1 LKGGRICNKSMGGRA
16 VAVGI
21 ISLLLISIFP
31 LDIDNHLHL
40 EEESVIHSSS
50 AASIAFSN
58 GPIESESVTGLK
70 TVTFSISGTGTID
83 SILVEIASQG
93 GAYSTL
99 TNLTGTPWLFNFD
112 STSVANGTY
121 TMRATG
127 WDTDVDGSTL
137 TTTGEFTI
145 DNHIPEITAFTIL
158 SPDVGSGTSNT
169 DRAWFSIAETGTLE
183 FRYGVSDDDFNRA
196 TLQNVPG
203 PGSPSTDGPSSLTYG
218 WDWSSGSFSEGTW
231 NPRLTVYDDSG
242 LSNTSTLFIGID
254 RTGPTM
260 SSITVGSGSAWQSST
275 IVELSGILD
284 GANDG
289 TGSGVET
296 VELKIDS
303 GTWTAITTN
312 THSITLEEGN
322 HTLELRATDT
332 VGNVGN
338 TITTSVQV
346 DTTIPEMV
354 GWTVDALTTDLV
366 GQANI
371 SFAAY
376 DLLSGIDESGI
387 SLQYGFD
394 LNGVGLT
401 PDLSGQWLEVPGT
414 GLDRDL
420 ALANW
425 ATKSRQYLMLRAT
438 VVDEAGNSETTE
450 PRAFQVMPG
459 LDLYWN
465 VTETDVNKLVV
476 RPGNTFGNITI
487 SGEIRSNKAY
497 PGSVAVILE
506 AAPADRNAA
515 TEWTVMQAQTLLAGS
530 LGTGVAYLTWN
541 YTVPN
546 SGQYDLRVRIDPSNL
561 IDENSEI
568 NNDHYMVVTGAD
580 VSSPGL
586 VPSFAPTMIALLCA
600 GFVVAWL
607 QQRD

>member
-1 LKGGRICNKSMGGRA
+1 MGGRT

-31 LDIDNHLHL
+31 LDINNDLQL
-40 EEESVIHSSS
+40 EEEAVIHSSS

-58 GPIESESVTGLK
+58 GPVQSESVTGLK
-70 TVTFSISGTGTID
+70 TITFSISGTGTID

-93 GAYSTL
+93 GAYTTL

-127 WDTDVDGSTL
+127 WDTDVDDSTL

-145 DNHIPEITAFTIL
+145 DNHVPDITAFTVL
-158 SPDVGSGTSNT
+158 SPNVGAGTSSS

-275 IVELSGILD
+275 NVELSGVLD

-303 GTWTAITTN
+303 GSWAAITTN

-322 HTLELRATDT
+322 HTLELRATDK

-338 TITTSVQV
+338 TITATVQV

-376 DLLSGIDESGI
+376 DLLSGIDESEI

-476 RPGNTFGNITI
+476 RPGDTFGNITI

-546 SGQYDLRVRIDPSNL
+546 TGQYDLRVRIDPSNL

-586 VPSFAPTMIALLCA
+586 VPSFAPTMFALLCA

>member
-1 LKGGRICNKSMGGRA
+1 MGGRT

-31 LDIDNHLHL
+31 LDINNDLQL
-40 EEESVIHSSS
+40 EEEAVIHSSS

-58 GPIESESVTGLK
+58 GPVQSESVTGLK
-70 TVTFSISGTGTID
+70 TITFSISGTGTID

-93 GAYSTL
+93 GAYTTL

-127 WDTDVDGSTL
+127 WDTDVDDSTL

-145 DNHIPEITAFTIL
+145 DNHVPDITAFTVL
-158 SPDVGSGTSNT
+158 SPNVGAGTSSS

-260 SSITVGSGSAWQSST
+260 SSITVGSGSTWQSST
-275 IVELSGILD
+275 NVELSGVLD

-303 GTWTAITTN
+303 GSWTAITTN

-322 HTLELRATDT
+322 HTLELRATDK

-338 TITTSVQV
+338 TITATVQV

-376 DLLSGIDESGI
+376 DLLSGIDESEI

-476 RPGNTFGNITI
+476 RPGDTFGNITI

-546 SGQYDLRVRIDPSNL
+546 TGQYDLRVRIDPSNL

-586 VPSFAPTMIALLCA
+586 VPSFAPTMIVLLCA

>member
-1 LKGGRICNKSMGGRA
+1 MGGRT

-31 LDIDNHLHL
+31 LDINNDLQL
-40 EEESVIHSSS
+40 EEEAVIHSSS

-58 GPIESESVTGLK
+58 GPVQSESVTGLK
-70 TVTFSISGTGTID
+70 TITFSISGTGTID

-93 GAYSTL
+93 GAYTTL

-112 STSVANGTY
+112 STSVANDTY

-127 WDTDVDGSTL
+127 WDTDVDDSTL

-145 DNHIPEITAFTIL
+145 DNHVPDITAFTVL
-158 SPDVGSGTSNT
+158 SPNVGAGTSSS

-260 SSITVGSGSAWQSST
+260 SSITVGSGSTWQSST
-275 IVELSGILD
+275 NVELSGVLD

-303 GTWTAITTN
+303 GSWTAITTN

-322 HTLELRATDT
+322 HTLELRATDK

-338 TITTSVQV
+338 TITATVQV

-376 DLLSGIDESGI
+376 DLLSGIDESEI

-476 RPGNTFGNITI
+476 RPGDTFGNITI

-546 SGQYDLRVRIDPSNL
+546 TGQYDLRVRIDPSNL

-586 VPSFAPTMIALLCA
+586 VPSFAPTMFALLCA

>member
-1 LKGGRICNKSMGGRA
+1 MGGRT

-31 LDIDNHLHL
+31 LDINNDLQL
-40 EEESVIHSSS
+40 EEEAVIHSSS

-58 GPIESESVTGLK
+58 GPVQSESVTGLK
-70 TVTFSISGTGTID
+70 TITFSISGTGTID

-93 GAYSTL
+93 GAYTTL

-127 WDTDVDGSTL
+127 WDTDVDDSTL

-145 DNHIPEITAFTIL
+145 DNHVPDITAFTVL
-158 SPDVGSGTSNT
+158 SPDVGAGTSSS

-260 SSITVGSGSAWQSST
+260 SSITVGSGSTWQSST
-275 IVELSGILD
+275 NVELSGVLD

-303 GTWTAITTN
+303 GSWTAITTN

-322 HTLELRATDT
+322 HTLELRATDK

-338 TITTSVQV
+338 TITATVQV

-376 DLLSGIDESGI
+376 DLLSGIDESEI

-476 RPGNTFGNITI
+476 RPGDTFGNITI

-546 SGQYDLRVRIDPSNL
+546 TGQYDLRVRIDPSNL

-586 VPSFAPTMIALLCA
+586 VPSFAPTMFALLCA

>member
-1 LKGGRICNKSMGGRA
+1 MGGRT

-21 ISLLLISIFP
+21 ISLLLISILP
-31 LDIDNHLHL
+31 LDINNDLQL
-40 EEESVIHSSS
+40 EEEAVIHSSS

-58 GPIESESVTGLK
+58 GPVQSESVTGLK
-70 TVTFSISGTGTID
+70 TITFSISGTGTID

-93 GAYSTL
+93 GAYTTL

-127 WDTDVDGSTL
+127 WDTDVDDSTL

-145 DNHIPEITAFTIL
+145 DNHVPDITAFTVL
-158 SPDVGSGTSNT
+158 SPNVGAGTSSS

-260 SSITVGSGSAWQSST
+260 SSITVGSGSTWQSST
-275 IVELSGILD
+275 NVELSGVLD

-303 GTWTAITTN
+303 GSWTAITTN

-322 HTLELRATDT
+322 HTLELRATDK

-338 TITTSVQV
+338 TITATVQV

-376 DLLSGIDESGI
+376 DLLSGIDESEI

-476 RPGNTFGNITI
+476 RPGDTFGNITI

-546 SGQYDLRVRIDPSNL
+546 TGQYDLRVRIDPSNL

-586 VPSFAPTMIALLCA
+586 VPSFAPTMFALLCA

>member
-1 LKGGRICNKSMGGRA
+1 MGGRA

-31 LDIDNHLHL
+31 LDIENHLHL
-40 EEESVIHSSS
+40 EEEAVIHSSS
-50 AASIAFSN
+50 AVSIAFSN
-58 GPIESESVTGLK
+58 GPVQAESVTGLK
-70 TVTFSISGTGTID
+70 TITFSISGTGTID

-93 GAYSTL
+93 GAYTTL

-127 WDTDVDGSTL
+127 WDTDVDDSTL
-137 TTTGEFTI
+137 TTSGEFTI
-145 DNHIPEITAFTIL
+145 DNHVPDIAAFTVL
-158 SPDVGSGTSNT
+158 SPDVGTGTSST
-169 DRAWFSIAETGTLE
+169 DRAWYSIAETGTLE

-260 SSITVGSGSAWQSST
+260 SSITIGSGSTWQSST
-275 IVELSGILD
+275 GVELSGILD

-322 HTLELRATDT
+322 HSLELRATDK

-338 TITTSVQV
+338 TITATVQV

-376 DLLSGIDESGI
+376 DLLSGIDESEI
-387 SLQYGFD
+387 SIQYGFD

-401 PDLSGQWLEVPGT
+401 PDLSGQWLEVPGS

-476 RPGNTFGNITI
+476 RPGDTFGNITI

-546 SGQYDLRVRIDPSNL
+546 TGQYDLRVRIDPSNL

>member
-1 LKGGRICNKSMGGRA
+1 MGGRT

-31 LDIDNHLHL
+31 LDINNDLQL
-40 EEESVIHSSS
+40 EEEAVIHSSS

-58 GPIESESVTGLK
+58 GPVQSESVTGLK
-70 TVTFSISGTGTID
+70 TITFSISGTGTID

-93 GAYSTL
+93 GAYTTL

-127 WDTDVDGSTL
+127 WDTDVDDSTL

-145 DNHIPEITAFTIL
+145 DNHVPDITAFTVL
-158 SPDVGSGTSNT
+158 SPNVGAGTSSS

-260 SSITVGSGSAWQSST
+260 SSITVGSGSTWQSST
-275 IVELSGILD
+275 NVELSGVLD

-303 GTWTAITTN
+303 GTWAAITTN

-322 HTLELRATDT
+322 HTLELRATDK

-338 TITTSVQV
+338 TITATVQV

-376 DLLSGIDESGI
+376 DLLSGIDESEI

-476 RPGNTFGNITI
+476 RPGDTFGNITI

-546 SGQYDLRVRIDPSNL
+546 TGQYDLRVRIDPSNL

-586 VPSFAPTMIALLCA
+586 VPSFAPTMFALLCA

>member
-1 LKGGRICNKSMGGRA
+1 MGGRA

-31 LDIDNHLHL
+31 LDIENHLHL
-40 EEESVIHSSS
+40 EEEAVIHSSS

-58 GPIESESVTGLK
+58 GPVQSESVTGLK
-70 TVTFSISGTGTID
+70 TITFSISGTGTID

-93 GAYSTL
+93 GAYTTL

-127 WDTDVDGSTL
+127 WDTDVDDSTL
-137 TTTGEFTI
+137 TTSGEFTI
-145 DNHIPEITAFTIL
+145 DNHVPDIAAFTVL
-158 SPDVGSGTSNT
+158 SPDVGTGTSST
-169 DRAWFSIAETGTLE
+169 DRAWYSIAETGTLE

-260 SSITVGSGSAWQSST
+260 SSITIGSGSTWQSST
-275 IVELSGILD
+275 GVELSGILD

-322 HTLELRATDT
+322 HSLELRATDK

-338 TITTSVQV
+338 TITATVQV

-376 DLLSGIDESGI
+376 DLLSGIDESEI
-387 SLQYGFD
+387 SIQYGFD

-401 PDLSGQWLEVPGT
+401 PDLSGQWLEVPGS

-476 RPGNTFGNITI
+476 RPGDTFGNITI

-546 SGQYDLRVRIDPSNL
+546 TGQYDLRVRIDPSNL

-586 VPSFAPTMIALLCA
+586 VPSFAPTMFALLCA

>member
-1 LKGGRICNKSMGGRA
+1 MGGRA

-31 LDIDNHLHL
+31 LDINNHLHL

>member
-1 LKGGRICNKSMGGRA
+1 MGGRT

-21 ISLLLISIFP
+21 ISLLLISILP
-31 LDIDNHLHL
+31 LDINNDLQL
-40 EEESVIHSSS
+40 EEEAVIHSSS

-58 GPIESESVTGLK
+58 GPVQSESVTGLK
-70 TVTFSISGTGTID
+70 TITFSISGTGTID

-93 GAYSTL
+93 GAYTTL

-127 WDTDVDGSTL
+127 WDTDVDDSTL

-145 DNHIPEITAFTIL
+145 DNHVPDITAFTVL
-158 SPDVGSGTSNT
+158 SPNVGAGTSSS

-260 SSITVGSGSAWQSST
+260 SSITVGSGSTWQSST
-275 IVELSGILD
+275 NVELSGVLD

-303 GTWTAITTN
+303 GSWAAITTN

-322 HTLELRATDT
+322 HTLELRATDK

-338 TITTSVQV
+338 TITATVQV

-376 DLLSGIDESGI
+376 DLLSGIDESEI

-476 RPGNTFGNITI
+476 RPGDTFGNITI

-546 SGQYDLRVRIDPSNL
+546 TGQYDLRVRIDPSNL

-586 VPSFAPTMIALLCA
+586 VPSFAPTMFALLCA

>member
-1 LKGGRICNKSMGGRA
+1 MGGRT

-21 ISLLLISIFP
+21 ISLLLISILP
-31 LDIDNHLHL
+31 LDINNDLQL
-40 EEESVIHSSS
+40 EEEAVIHSSS

-58 GPIESESVTGLK
+58 GPVQSESVTGLK
-70 TVTFSISGTGTID
+70 TITFSISGTGTID

-93 GAYSTL
+93 GAYTTL

-127 WDTDVDGSTL
+127 WDTDVDDSTL

-145 DNHIPEITAFTIL
+145 DNHVPDITAFTVL
-158 SPDVGSGTSNT
+158 SPNVGAGTSSS

-260 SSITVGSGSAWQSST
+260 SSITVGSGSTWQSST
-275 IVELSGILD
+275 NVELSGVLD

-303 GTWTAITTN
+303 GSWPAITTN

-322 HTLELRATDT
+322 HTLELRATDK

-338 TITTSVQV
+338 TITATVQV

-376 DLLSGIDESGI
+376 DLLSGIDESEI

-476 RPGNTFGNITI
+476 RPGDTYGNITI
-487 SGEIRSNKAY
+487 TGEIRSNKAY

-546 SGQYDLRVRIDPSNL
+546 TGQYDLRVRIDPSNL

-586 VPSFAPTMIALLCA
+586 VPSFAPTMFALLCA

>member
-1 LKGGRICNKSMGGRA
+1 MGGRA

-31 LDIDNHLHL
+31 LDIENHLHL
-40 EEESVIHSSS
+40 EEEAVIHSSS
-50 AASIAFSN
+50 AVSIAFSN
-58 GPIESESVTGLK
+58 GPVQAESVTGLK
-70 TVTFSISGTGTID
+70 TITFSISGTGTID

-127 WDTDVDGSTL
+127 WDTDVDDSTL
-137 TTTGEFTI
+137 TTSGEFTI
-145 DNHIPEITAFTIL
+145 DNHVPDIAAFTVL
-158 SPDVGSGTSNT
+158 SPDVGTGTSST
-169 DRAWFSIAETGTLE
+169 DRAWYSIAETGTLE

-260 SSITVGSGSAWQSST
+260 SSITIGSGSTWQSST
-275 IVELSGILD
+275 GVELSGILD

-322 HTLELRATDT
+322 HSLELRATDK

-338 TITTSVQV
+338 TITATVQV

-371 SFAAY
+371 SFSAY
-376 DLLSGIDESGI
+376 DLLSGIDESEI
-387 SLQYGFD
+387 SIQYGFD

-401 PDLSGQWLEVPGT
+401 PDLSGQWLEVPGS

-476 RPGNTFGNITI
+476 RPGDTFGNITI

-546 SGQYDLRVRIDPSNL
+546 TGQYDLRVRIDPSNL